1 MNTPVTAT
9 GASIVDTMLAWFGQ
23 FVQASDLALV
33 GVYFPHLLV
42 AFVLGLLIG
51 LERQYRRKSAGVRTY
66 TVVCVTACLVAV
78 TGYHLYEITKVGDPA
93 RLAHGVLNGIGFVG
107 AGVILT
113 RGISRSGITTAS
125 TILFAVGVGV
135 ACGLGIYALAA
146 VTTVLL
152 LALIHVSYRF
162 FPGSRYGGN
171 SLRVVCPVEKF
182 REVRKLFG
190 SGYRIDR
197 IQKHGHNVEFH
208 IETNLNERETDLLIA
223 RQVHNE
229 DVISIEMLW
238 EPSD

>member
-1 MNTPVTAT
+1 MNTNITPA
-9 GASIVDTMLAWFGQ
+9 GSSIFDSVLAWIGQ
-23 FVQASDLALV
+23 FLQASDLALV
-33 GVYFPHLLV
+33 GVYLPHLLV
-42 AFVLGLLIG
+42 AFFLGFLIG
-51 LERQYRRKSAGVRTY
+51 LERRYRRKSAGVRTY
-66 TVVCVTACLVAV
+66 MVVCVTACLVAV
-78 TGYHLYEITKVGDPA
+78 TGFHLYEITKVGDPA

-113 RGISRSGITTAS
+113 RGINRSGITTAS

-152 LALIHVSYRF
+152 LSLIHISYRF
-162 FPGSRYGGN
+162 FPGSYYGGN
-171 SLRVVCPVEKF
+171 ALRIVCPVEKF

-190 SGYRIDR
+190 TGYRIDR

-208 IETNLNERETDLLIA
+208 IQTHLTERETDLLIA